1 MILNSDRQNIAVT
14 QESHQV
20 ILDIQQTGKVI
31 DMLMYHDLCSTFIYM
46 NMKTQHSLLVYHNKK
61 L

>member
-14 QESHQV
+14 QESHKV
-20 ILDIQQTGKVI
+20 ILDIQQTGKVL